1 MDRYAI
7 NELVKWKDARRRK
20 PLILEGARQVGK
32 TWLVKDFAGKH
43 YDNIAYINF
52 EEQIYLRNLF
62 ETDFDVTRII
72 SSIEAATHQNC
83 IPGKTL
89 IFLDEIQEAPNG
101 VTALKYFYENASD
114 YHIIAAGSLLGLEL
128 HRQTS
133 FPVGKVQFMTL
144 HPMSFLEF
152 LDAVGEQALV
162 GFIAKHEWENIRLF
176 GPKLK
181 DLLKYYYYVGGMP
194 EAVLAFSETRD
205 WLEVRDI
212 QNEILESYNRD
223 FSKHAP
229 EEIVPRIRQL
239 WNSLPVQLSKENR
252 KFLYGVVKEGARA
265 REYEIALQWLFDGG
279 LIHRVNNVSAPRL
292 PLKSYEDKS
301 SFKIFA
307 VDIGLLGAMCRL
319 DSDTIVRGNNI
330 FTEFKGALTEQYVL
344 QQLKLK
350 YEPFYWSKPNARQEI
365 DFLIQ
370 ANGSI
375 IPIEVK
381 AEENL
386 KAKSLKQF
394 VLDNHPDTAYRTS
407 MSDYRQEEWMTNIP
421 LYCVPVI

>member
-1 MDRYAI
+1 M
-7 NELVKWKDARRRK
+7 
-20 PLILEGARQVGK
+20 
-32 TWLVKDFAGKH
+32 
-43 YDNIAYINF
+43 
-52 EEQIYLRNLF
+52 
-62 ETDFDVTRII
+62 TRII
-72 SSIEAATHQNC
+72 SAIGAAAHQNC

-89 IFLDEIQEAPNG
+89 IFLDEIQEALNG

-128 HRQTS
+128 HRQAS

-152 LDAVGEQALV
+152 LDAVGEQALA
-162 GFIAKHEWENIRLF
+162 GFIAKHDWENIRLF

-181 DLLKYYYYVGGMP
+181 DLLKHYYYVGGMP
-194 EAVLAFSETRD
+194 EAVLAFSETHD

-212 QNEILESYNRD
+212 QNEILESYDRD

-239 WNSLPVQLSKENR
+239 WNSLPAQLSKENR
-252 KFLYGVVKEGARA
+252 KFLYGVVREGARA

-301 SFKIFA
+301 AFKIFA
-307 VDIGLLGAMCRL
+307 VDIGLLGAMCGL

-350 YEPFYWSKPNARQEI
+350 HEPFYWSKPNARQEI

-370 ANGSI
+370 TNGGI

-386 KAKSLKQF
+386 KAKSLRQF

-407 MSDYRQEEWMTNIP
+407 MSDYRQEEWMINMP